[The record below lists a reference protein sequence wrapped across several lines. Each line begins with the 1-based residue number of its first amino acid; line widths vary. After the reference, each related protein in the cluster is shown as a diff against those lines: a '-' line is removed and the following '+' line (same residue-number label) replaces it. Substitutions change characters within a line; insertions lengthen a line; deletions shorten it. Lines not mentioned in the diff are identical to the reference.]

1 MTINDLINMCRTRLV
16 YLSQLRASAESLGD
30 IKQVEKIDADIAA
43 TQETL
48 NQLLTL

>member
-1 MTINDLINMCRTRLV
+1 MTINDLINMCKARLV
-16 YLSQLRASAESLGD
+16 YLSQLRSSAESLGD
-30 IKQVEKIDADIAA
+30 IKQVERIDADIAS